1 MTAMDRRT
9 RPRTHCT
16 QPDHDE
22 PRIECGAPLP
32 CPYHT
37 SVVDVSGRPATVT
50 TPATVI
56 RDPIA
61 AVRLQQIALAL
72 EDLGEL
78 VAAPAKVT
86 RPRRRRSRRPAR

>member
-1 MTAMDRRT
+1 VLK
-9 RPRTHCT
+9 RPRSRTHCT

-37 SVVDVSGRPATVT
+37 SIVDVSGRPATVT

-78 VAAPAKVT
+78 VAARPAKVA